1 MTINVSRL
9 QPSASDLQL
18 QTTNPKHFAL
28 SENGAP
34 TLKHPVEIIGTQG
47 SQSFEKLMLRALD
60 GVSGDQLK
68 ASAMV
73 EKAITEPGTVD
84 IHDITIAQAK
94 ASMSLNITRTV
105 LSRIVQSWKD
115 IVNTR

>member
-18 QTTNPKHFAL
+18 QVTNPKHFAF
-28 SENGAP
+28 SENGVP
-34 TLKHPVEIIGTQG
+34 TTQG
-47 SQSFEKLMLRALD
+47 NQSFENLMLKALD

-68 ASAMV
+68 ASAMI

-84 IHDITIAQAK
+84 IHDVTIAQAK